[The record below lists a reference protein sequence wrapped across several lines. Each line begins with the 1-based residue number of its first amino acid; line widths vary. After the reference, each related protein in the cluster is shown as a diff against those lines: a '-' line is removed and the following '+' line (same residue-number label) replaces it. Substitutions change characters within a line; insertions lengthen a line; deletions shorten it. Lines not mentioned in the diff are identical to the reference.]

1 MIISGFRGGSHRT
14 RRGENFH
21 PKWSYKGFGEEVIG
35 HAEKKT
41 SVPNDHIRVSG
52 RKSVRM
58 LRRKLP
64 PQMVK
69 MDFRGGSRKGIAAR
83 LLYDVSEQSLKVV
96 IVFVIITSILR
107 RDRKIAERGSRK
119 GASPVKG

>member
-1 MIISGFRGGSHRT
+1 
-14 RRGENFH
+14 
-21 PKWSYKGFGEEVIG
+21 
-35 HAEKKT
+35 
-41 SVPNDHIRVSG
+41 
-52 RKSVRM
+52 
-58 LRRKLP
+58 
-64 PQMVK
+64 MVK